1 MDFKISEKT
10 NSIINIVKIFIY
22 VFLIIPLLGVSFI
35 FITVITFILALAG
48 VKVCENIFEVCASI
62 FMYIIEHTPH
72 YILDI
77 LENILELLYKPIEPL
92 VDEFGIYFILIFIFV
107 CILFYCL
114 ACYFSIVVLKKLK
127 YLQKTGFISADNN
140 ELRLFMG
147 LRIATV
153 KWDNVAE
160 IKIVKQGQLN
170 VAKNDVV
177 DDNSDKDCLCINFV
191 SLDVFPHSLVNMFN
205 VKKTNYGFHVVYYSS
220 YFEKDVNEI
229 YSELTKYI
237 ENHH

>member
-22 VFLIIPLLGVSFI
+22 IFLIIPLLGVSFI

-48 VKVCENIFEVCASI
+48 IKVFENIFEVCASI

-72 YILDI
+72 YILDT
-77 LENILELLYKPIEPL
+77 LENILELLYKPL
-92 VDEFGIYFILIFIFV
+92 VDEFGINFILIFIFV
-107 CILFYCL
+107 CILLYCL

-147 LRIATV
+147 LRIISV

-170 VAKNDVV
+170 IVKNDNVI
-177 DDNSDKDCLCINFV
+177 DDNNDKDCLCINFV
-191 SLDVFPHSLVNMFN
+191 SLDVFSHSLVNMLDLN
-205 VKKTNYGFHVVYYSS
+205 KTNYGFNVVYSS
-220 YFEKDVNEI
+220 NYFAKGINQI
-229 YSELTKYI
+229 YSELTKYF

>member
-1 MDFKISEKT
+1 MDFNISEKY
-10 NSIINIVKIFIY
+10 NFRLVIAKIFIY
-22 VFLIIPLLGVSFI
+22 SFFISPFLGLLLFFAIRVKEFDVNRQ
-35 FITVITFILALAG
+35 VI
-48 VKVCENIFEVCASI
+48 SI
-62 FMYIIEHTPH
+62 VAF
-72 YILDI
+72 L
-77 LENILELLYKPIEPL
+77 
-92 VDEFGIYFILIFIFV
+92 GIY
-107 CILFYCL
+107 CIAFYFL
-114 ACYFSIVVLKKLK
+114 GLPILKKLK

-140 ELRLFMG
+140 EVRLFMG